1 MISIYRALGIK
12 SITVLI
18 LGTVMLF
25 SCKTNM
31 KDVNAI
37 GNRDGM
43 PEMAGENMELIYS
56 DSARL
61 KYKVTTP
68 LYNKYNQ
75 ENNKY
80 DEFPKGIHAEL
91 YEKDGTM
98 VGSITSKYAKKLE
111 EEMLWELRNEVVVI
125 NADGKKLETDLMFWD
140 MKKEIIY
147 SDRYSRLTSGDQ
159 IIEGNNGFKS
169 DQSLKKPVFNKITG
183 VVEIENKP

>member
-1 MISIYRALGIK
+1 MTFLYRALKIK
-12 SITVLI
+12 SITVLA

-31 KDVNAI
+31 KDVDAI
-37 GNRDGM
+37 GNRNNM
-43 PEMAGENMELIYS
+43 PEMSGENMELFYS
-56 DSARL
+56 DSALL
-61 KYKVTTP
+61 KYKVITP

-75 ENNKY
+75 DDKKY

-91 YEKDGTM
+91 YEKGGSM

-111 EEMLWELRNEVVVI
+111 
-125 NADGKKLETDLMFWD
+125 TDLMYWD
-140 MKKEIIY
+140 MKKEIVY

-159 IIEGNNGFKS
+159 IIEGNKGFKS
-169 DQSLKKPVFNKITG
+169 DQSLRNPVFNKITG